1 MKNKKAVIFDLDG
14 TLVDSV
20 GYHMKIHFQVFSE
33 LGIEVEEEF
42 FHKQCNGSSPKD
54 FYKLILM
61 QYKGNLDLLEKAYNR
76 CKELD
81 IITDSSG
88 IRLFPHVYETLEKLH
103 NSGYVLS
110 VASSSPRNYINQFI
124 LQNKIDKF
132 FVEIT
137 GGDEV
142 LKTKP
147 EPDIFLLAQEK
158 IGINKEQCVIIED
171 AIQGVEAAKSAG
183 MDCICLLTT
192 TREEHIPKF
201 AIIARDHS
209 LLFDIIEDL

>member
-20 GYHMKIHFQVFSE
+20 GFHMKIHFQVFKE
-33 LGIEVEEEF
+33 LGIEIEEEF
-42 FHKQCNGSSPKD
+42 FHKHCNGSSPKD
-54 FYKLILM
+54 FYKTILLH
-61 QYKGNLDLLEKAYNR
+61 YKGNLDLLNKAYEL
-76 CKELD
+76 CEELD

-88 IRLFPHVYETLEKLH
+88 IKIYPHVYETLEKLH

-142 LKTKP
+142 SKTKQ
-147 EPDIFLLAQEK
+147 EPDIF
-158 IGINKEQCVIIED
+158 
-171 AIQGVEAAKSAG
+171 
-183 MDCICLLTT
+183 
-192 TREEHIPKF
+192 
-201 AIIARDHS
+201 
-209 LLFDIIEDL
+209 